1 MSIFSIA
8 FQTHFMKDCLMYPTE
23 ENRKAYEILLFRWI
37 SFNEKQFK

>member
-8 FQTHFMKDCLMYPTE
+8 FQTHFMKDCLMYPIE